1 MSNMM
6 MQRAIKNL
14 SALGAVPFYLFLT
27 VFMLLIGNYS
37 TFLHLLIGFA
47 ASYGIVIAIRSVY
60 YRPRPKPENYSSIIE
75 KIDASSFPSL
85 HSLRI
90 TMMSV
95 ILVYSY
101 NSLSSILF
109 FSLVSI
115 AVCYTRYYLKRH
127 YFSDII
133 AGILIG
139 LIEGFLIIYI
149 TIGLL

>member
-1 MSNMM
+1 MSSRM

-27 VFMLLIGNYS
+27 VFIFLIGNYS
-37 TFLHLLIGFA
+37 TFLQLLIGFA

-60 YRPRPKPENYSSIIE
+60 YRPRPRPENYSSIIE

-90 TMMSV
+90 TMISV

-101 NSLSSILF
+101 NSLLAILF

-115 AVCYTRYYLKRH
+115 SVCYTRYYLKRH

-133 AGILIG
+133 AGISLG
-139 LIEGFLIIYI
+139 LIEGFLIVMLTSRI
-149 TIGLL
+149 L